1 MRSLRSLT
9 IFAALGVASLVS
21 PEQADARFGGVRDIR
36 AVALAQVLPQPAA
49 SQSTS
54 GAPAAHTVMAQAG
67 SPATHAGT
75 LNGLSNRHDMFG
87 GFAAG
92 FLGAGLLGLVFGHG
106 MFGALGGMASLFG
119 LLFQFALVALL
130 GWLVWMQFRRY
141 QAAAYVGLSPRQ
153 QAEPYLRSRNELL
166 PGVYPLGGQQTASDS
181 EARVGPSRPAEP
193 AQR

>member
-9 IFAALGVASLVS
+9 ILASLGVALLVS
-21 PEQADARFGGVRDIR
+21 SEHADARFGGLRDIR
-36 AVALAQVLPQPAA
+36 AVVLAQVLPQPA
-49 SQSTS
+49 SQSTP
-54 GAPAAHTVMAQAG
+54 GAPTGHTVMAQAG
-67 SPATHAGT
+67 SPATHSGS
-75 LNGLSNRHDMFG
+75 LNGLSNRHDTFG

-92 FLGAGLLGLVFGHG
+92 FLGAGFLGLVFGHG

-153 QAEPYLRSRNELL
+153 QAEPYLRSRNEVL
-166 PGVYPLGGQQTASDS
+166 PGVYPLGGQETASDG
-181 EARVGPSRPAEP
+181 ETMARPSGPAKP

>member
-9 IFAALGVASLVS
+9 TFAALGAALLVS
-21 PEQADARFGGVRDIR
+21 SEHADARFGGLRDIR
-36 AVALAQVLPQPAA
+36 TVALAQVLPQ
-49 SQSTS
+49 STPGS
-54 GAPAAHTVMAQAG
+54 PTGRTVIAQAG
-67 SPATHAGT
+67 SSATHSGS

-92 FLGAGLLGLVFGHG
+92 FLGAGFLGLVFGHG
-106 MFGALGGMASLFG
+106 MFGALGGMASLLG

-130 GWLVWMQFRRY
+130 GWLVWTQFRRY

-166 PGVYPLGGQQTASDS
+166 PGVYPLGGQEMAPDG
-181 EARVGPSRPAEP
+181 EAISRPSGPAKP